1 MNDTRAPLG
10 TAAAPFVATSVATS
24 TIASVLLVDDQ
35 PAKLLS
41 YEAIL
46 GDLQLR
52 CVRAYSGREALKQ
65 LLLQEFA
72 AIVLDVSMPDMDG
85 FETARMI
92 REHPRLERTPI
103 IFVTG
108 INVSEFDQLKGY
120 EVGAIDY
127 IAVPVIPEILRSK
140 IAVLVELHQ
149 RRSALQAVNKS
160 LAEARAE
167 LESRHASV
175 IAQREAEHEAIF
187 EHPSHVNAVIE
198 VVRDSDGKIRDWRYR
213 NANRSAA
220 ALVGLQREQ
229 IIGRCIGQV
238 LPPPRVAHVAACYAQ
253 VLASGQI
260 ARYEMTYGSAD
271 YLVTVYRMNAEC
283 IVTSG
288 IDITDRKNAEAG
300 MRRSE
305 ARYQALLEN
314 APVAVAHNALDGRFE
329 YVNRAFCKLVGYSAD
344 ELLQKRWQDITH
356 PEDIESDSSLAR
368 RVLAGELPDYTIEKR
383 YVRKD
388 GEIVWVNLFGNFV
401 HDSNDRAVQGVAVA
415 IDITEQ
421 RRAAADLVESR
432 ERLVLAKAAA
442 RLGTH
447 DWDIRTGIIKWDER
461 TYELWDLQP
470 GTPVTFETF
479 AQGLHPDD
487 FATMQAAVDRALD
500 PNGDGKYLSVYR
512 VIRRRDGSTCWI
524 EATGRV
530 TFENGKPV
538 RLVGTVQDITE
549 RTLAQSQLRSS
560 EERFRE
566 LANNI
571 DQFAWTCDEHG
582 QAFWYNDRWYEYTGT
597 REQDMLGLAWST
609 LHHPDHLERV
619 KTHLE
624 YCLRTG
630 TPWEDTFPLRGKDG
644 NYRWFL
650 SRAVPIRGDD
660 GKVLRWFGTNTDV
673 TDLRGLQE
681 ELKQA
686 DALKDEF
693 LAMLSHE
700 LRNPTAAISNAA
712 QVLSRLLAD

>member
-229 IIGRCIGQV
+229 IIG
-238 LPPPRVAHVAACYAQ
+238 
-253 VLASGQI
+253 
-260 ARYEMTYGSAD
+260 
-271 YLVTVYRMNAEC
+271 
-283 IVTSG
+283 
-288 IDITDRKNAEAG
+288 
-300 MRRSE
+300 
-305 ARYQALLEN
+305 
-314 APVAVAHNALDGRFE
+314 
-329 YVNRAFCKLVGYSAD
+329 
-344 ELLQKRWQDITH
+344 
-356 PEDIESDSSLAR
+356 
-368 RVLAGELPDYTIEKR
+368 
-383 YVRKD
+383 
-388 GEIVWVNLFGNFV
+388 
-401 HDSNDRAVQGVAVA
+401 
-415 IDITEQ
+415 
-421 RRAAADLVESR
+421 
-432 ERLVLAKAAA
+432 
-442 RLGTH
+442 
-447 DWDIRTGIIKWDER
+447 
-461 TYELWDLQP
+461 
-470 GTPVTFETF
+470 
-479 AQGLHPDD
+479 
-487 FATMQAAVDRALD
+487 
-500 PNGDGKYLSVYR
+500 
-512 VIRRRDGSTCWI
+512 
-524 EATGRV
+524 
-530 TFENGKPV
+530 
-538 RLVGTVQDITE
+538 
-549 RTLAQSQLRSS
+549 
-560 EERFRE
+560 
-566 LANNI
+566 
-571 DQFAWTCDEHG
+571 
-582 QAFWYNDRWYEYTGT
+582 
-597 REQDMLGLAWST
+597 
-609 LHHPDHLERV
+609 
-619 KTHLE
+619 
-624 YCLRTG
+624 
-630 TPWEDTFPLRGKDG
+630 
-644 NYRWFL
+644 
-650 SRAVPIRGDD
+650 
-660 GKVLRWFGTNTDV
+660 
-673 TDLRGLQE
+673 
-681 ELKQA
+681 
-686 DALKDEF
+686 
-693 LAMLSHE
+693 
-700 LRNPTAAISNAA
+700 
-712 QVLSRLLAD
+712 